1 MIATLPVASLTAGLP
16 ACVLLAGGLALGWV
30 RAFWQWIY
38 NHTLGQ
44 ITQRVSVS
52 VTVEEQDHPEA
63 FLWLSHWAERKLEQR
78 RVSLLQLRRRR
89 VRAVLA
95 LLVWLTVMIQT
106 GGK

>member
-1 MIATLPVASLTAGLP
+1 MNECPTCHRPFGSTQRTCF
-16 ACVLLAGGLALGWV
+16 ACGRPIL
-30 RAFWQWIY
+30 R
-38 NHTLGQ
+38 NH
-44 ITQRVSVS
+44 QRVSVS